1 MYSVYR
7 KAENNKK
14 WPNGGGPSE
23 NERKSELKEIT
34 KVTSSFFWW
43 ACKQIF
49 LFSIKDGSQGHVV
62 VTFCD
67 KWDKVLTPNGA
78 LTVERGSK
86 EDERVA

>member
-34 KVTSSFFWW
+34 KVAGTFFWW
-43 ACKQIF
+43 GCQQIF
-49 LFSIKDGSQGHVV
+49 FLGIKDGSQGHVV
-62 VTFCD
+62 VTFFN
-67 KWDKVLTPNGA
+67 KLDKVLTPNGA
-78 LTVERGSK
+78 LKVERGLK
-86 EDERVA
+86 EDERVG